1 MTRRA
6 GFTLIE
12 LLITVVLLSVGIL
25 AVIGT
30 VTSMQRFQRLNVTMA
45 EMSNLTFSALDN
57 LRSLQ
62 LASEGTNDRVKPP
75 QGQSTGGSVAEPCFQ
90 RGTFSD
96 LVQGAS
102 GQSYCIRWQVTDG
115 GTIPSGTRLIQMRTD
130 PLGGGPVHRVS
141 TYFYVPPP
149 PP

>member
-1 MTRRA
+1 MTRRT

-45 EMSNLTFSALDN
+45 EMSNIAFSELDN

-62 LASEGTNDRVKPP
+62 LASEGANVRVKPP
-75 QGQSTGGSVAEPCFQ
+75 ANQSTGGSVATPCST
-90 RGTFSD
+90 RGTYSD

-102 GQSYCIRWQVTDG
+102 GQSYCVRWEVTEG
-115 GTIPSGTRLIQMRTD
+115 GTLPAGTRLIQMRTD
-130 PLGGGPVHRVS
+130 PIGGGPVHRVS